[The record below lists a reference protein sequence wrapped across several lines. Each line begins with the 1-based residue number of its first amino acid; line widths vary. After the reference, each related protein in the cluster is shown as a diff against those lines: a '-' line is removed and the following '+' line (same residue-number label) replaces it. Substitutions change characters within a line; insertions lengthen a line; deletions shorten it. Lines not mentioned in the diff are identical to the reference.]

1 MTTQQFL
8 AKQRVKYMWK
18 ALRQNVRHDQTEFN
32 DQEVADEVTVESFWE
47 YEQTP
52 RTL

>member
-1 MTTQQFL
+1 MTTQQFI

-18 ALRQNVRHDQTEFN
+18 ALRQNVRNDLTDFN
-32 DQEVADEVTVESFWE
+32 DQEIVEDDSTESFWH

>member
-1 MTTQQFL
+1 MTTQQFV

-18 ALRQNVRHDQTEFN
+18 ALRLNVRHDLTDFN
-32 DQEVADEVTVESFWE
+32 DQETGDEPVVESFWE